1 MAPLSKPVVAV
12 DIPDGDLPAWRDRF
26 RAEFPDADI
35 VALNTLK
42 PGDRV
47 DAAVAWQVPRGVLG
61 SLSGLRFVLARGAGV
76 DHLLDPEVV
85 PRSATLLRMRV
96 PVLAEKM
103 AEFVVLA
110 VLHLHRDWL
119 SLRSRQGETAFAGE
133 LPSLAASR
141 RRVGI
146 LGLGDLGR
154 VAAERL
160 KPFGFPLL
168 GWSRHRRDIA
178 GVETFGGTQG
188 LHALAERADILVN
201 LLPLT
206 AETTDLLD
214 ARLFARLPKGAAIVN
229 AGRGGS
235 LVEADLLQAL
245 DGGHLSGA
253 VIDVTQAEPLPP
265 GHPFWRH
272 ARIVLTQHSA
282 AGLTPEEDA
291 GAAARILRRAFAGE
305 PLPERV
311 ERDRGY

>member
-1 MAPLSKPVVAV
+1 MNTPIVAV
-12 DIPDGDLPAWRDRF
+12 DVADDDLQTWRDRF
-26 RAEFPDADI
+26 HADFAHADI
-35 VALNTLK
+35 VPLNTLK
-42 PGDRV
+42 RGDRA
-47 DAAVAWQVPRGVLG
+47 DAAVVWQAPRGVLG
-61 SLSGLRFVLARGAGV
+61 SLAGLRFVLARGAGV

-85 PRSATLLRMRV
+85 PPSATLLRMRV

-110 VLHLHRDWL
+110 VLYLHRDWL
-119 SLRSRQGETAFAGE
+119 SLRSRQTDMAFAGE
-133 LPSLAASR
+133 LPSLVASH

-146 LGLGDLGR
+146 LGLGELGR

-168 GWSRHRRDIA
+168 GWSRHRRAIA
-178 GVETFGGTQG
+178 GVETFGGTDG

-206 AETTDLLD
+206 PETADLLD

-235 LVEADLLQAL
+235 LVEVDLLHAL
-245 DGGHLSGA
+245 DDGWLSGA
-253 VIDVTQAEPLPP
+253 VIDVTRAEPLPP
-265 GHPFWRH
+265 DHPFWRH

-291 GAAARILRRAFAGE
+291 GAAARILRKAFAGE
-305 PLPERV
+305 ALPERV
-311 ERDRGY
+311 ERERGY